1 MKHEAAGR
9 RILIIED
16 ALDLLGLMK
25 SALEREGYLVFC
37 AANGADGIACHA
49 RERPELIILD
59 LYMPIMGGIEAL
71 QTIRRTDDKVLVVI
85 LTSYPTP
92 DTIRDAA
99 DLNVSEYLS
108 KPFECRDLVKVI
120 DTVFAHKIS

>member
-1 MKHEAAGR
+1 VKEEAAGR
-9 RILIIED
+9 KILIIED
-16 ALDLLGLMK
+16 ALDLLELMK

-37 AANGADGIACHA
+37 AANGADGILCHA
-49 RERPELIILD
+49 RERPDLIILD
-59 LYMPIMGGIEAL
+59 LYMPVMGGIEAL
-71 QTIRRTDDKVLVVI
+71 QIIRKTDDKVLVVI

-108 KPFECRDLVKVI
+108 KPFECRDLVNVI
-120 DTVFAHKIS
+120 DRVGAVSG